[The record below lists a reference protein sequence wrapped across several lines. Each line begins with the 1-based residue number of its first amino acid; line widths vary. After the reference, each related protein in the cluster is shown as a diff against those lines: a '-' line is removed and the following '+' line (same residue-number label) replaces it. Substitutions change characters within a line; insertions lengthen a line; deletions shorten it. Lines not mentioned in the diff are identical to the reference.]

1 LTHRSSTWFTSD
13 VTLDDCTPRR
23 AGPRPAIGNRVP
35 RASGHRRPNRTGRAN
50 RAPSTRR
57 RLRGVTVDVTATK
70 GDGMGYT
77 RLLVGTDGS
86 ATADKAVETAA
97 DLARQLNAELHIV
110 TAYRSGIPG
119 MASQSG
125 AAMVD
130 SGASEGLHADAAKQ
144 IVEKAAA
151 IWGEGI
157 STQAHAASG
166 SAADVILDRAE
177 SAGVDLIIVGSKG
190 MRGARRV
197 LGSVPNSIAHG
208 ASCAVLIVKTD

>member
-1 LTHRSSTWFTSD
+1 
-13 VTLDDCTPRR
+13 
-23 AGPRPAIGNRVP
+23 
-35 RASGHRRPNRTGRAN
+35 
-50 RAPSTRR
+50 
-57 RLRGVTVDVTATK
+57 
-70 GDGMGYT
+70 MGYT